1 MSVTRDRMYQD
12 ILTSIAA
19 TNLPDPLTGPLRAA
33 LDHLFTNRPNA
44 VDKIQA
50 PLGRALRN
58 PAFPEIWAKCV
69 SDIPDTPAYAD
80 LRAAADAI
88 ATHARGLKHR
98 PGAAD

>member
-12 ILTSIAA
+12 ILTSIGA
-19 TNLPDPLTGPLRAA
+19 TNLPDPLTDPLRAA
-33 LDHLFTNRPNA
+33 ITHLFTTRPNA

-69 SDIPDTPAYAD
+69 SDIPDSPAYAD

-88 ATHARGLKHR
+88 AVHARGLKHR
-98 PGAAD
+98 PGAPG